1 MITKVA
7 SSRPVHSSILEKGHG
22 KKASNF
28 TFIRILKLLGCATNQ
43 DPAHDFTVC
52 CLAQRI
58 PAMNSKITNVS
69 FEVVKI
75 VFQSIGQLE

>member
-28 TFIRILKLLGCATNQ
+28 TFIKILKLLGCATNQ
-43 DPAHDFTVC
+43 DTAHDSTV

>member
-7 SSRPVHSSILEKGHG
+7 SSRPVHSSILEKGHD

-43 DPAHDFTVC
+43 DTAHDSTV

-75 VFQSIGQLE
+75 VFQSI